1 MSTMDRFLKRCV
13 WCLLPA
19 PISSSSI
26 GIPDLNDSED
36 EHDDEDKANEFS
48 SLLFSK
54 PLTPP

>member
-1 MSTMDRFLKRCV
+1 MDRFLKRCV

>member
-1 MSTMDRFLKRCV
+1 MDLFLNRCV

-19 PISSSSI
+19 PTYSSI

-36 EHDDEDKANEFS
+36 EHDDDEEDKANEFS
-48 SLLFSK
+48 SLLFTK